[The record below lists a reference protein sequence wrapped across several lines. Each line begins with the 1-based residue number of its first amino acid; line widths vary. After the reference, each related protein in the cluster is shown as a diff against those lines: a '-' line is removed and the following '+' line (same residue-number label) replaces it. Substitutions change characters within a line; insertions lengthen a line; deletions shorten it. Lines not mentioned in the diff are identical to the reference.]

1 MHLILRRFILPVILF
16 LSTLLTIDGCHNFF
30 IIPLNA
36 TSITFKG
43 PLTVALQQDLIT
55 KSLEKDLIS
64 NFAKTRGI
72 QIQFVAFETVD
83 QALELLKNE
92 KVDLVFPRTP
102 LLRTEF
108 HGHHTMVYDDLRLSV
123 VCSSTIE
130 AANKLYIPE
139 NYLYA
144 VKNKKFNSIFQHLHW
159 IESSKTARELEKNI
173 LANPGYCFLTDTRL
187 ATKTSLYYPQLQ
199 KVWTSTQSEAVA
211 WITRTDL
218 TELNQLIHLWFQNLV
233 REKKIRKFWDR
244 YESVDFKMS
253 VLGQNRF
260 QKDIIKQLPK
270 WHKLFEKNAKK
281 NEMPWTLLAAV
292 AYQESKWNQDAIS
305 YTGVKGLMQLTR
317 TTAQQIGVDDRE
329 DPKESIRGG
338 AFYLKYLYDKTSPEL
353 IPFERW
359 AQVLVA
365 YNMGWA
371 HLRDARRL
379 AKKMNL
385 DINRWVQ
392 FKKVLPLL
400 NDKSY
405 LPELTFGPARGFE
418 TILFVEQVLGY
429 TELLN
434 GTFTRRLPTSQDF

>member
-1 MHLILRRFILPVILF
+1 MHKILRRFILPVFLF

-30 IIPLNA
+30 ILPSNA
-36 TSITFKG
+36 SSLTFKG
-43 PLTVALQQDLIT
+43 PLTVALQQDLISN
-55 KSLEKDLIS
+55 SLEKDLIS
-64 NFAKTRGI
+64 NFATTRGI
-72 QIQFVAFETVD
+72 RIQFVAFESVD
-83 QALELLKNE
+83 EALDLLKDE

-123 VCSSTIE
+123 ICAGSIE
-130 AANKLYIPE
+130 TAKKLYIPE

-144 VKNKKFNSIFQHLHW
+144 VKNKKFNLTFKHLRW
-159 IESSKTARELEKNI
+159 IDTSKSVRELEKSI
-173 LANPGYCFLTDTRL
+173 LANQGNCFLTDTRL
-187 ATKTSLYYPQLQ
+187 ATKTSLQHPQLK
-199 KVWTSTQSEAVA
+199 KVWTSAQSEAVA

-233 REKKIRKFWDR
+233 RQKQIRKFWDR

-253 VLGQNRF
+253 ILEQNRF
-260 QKDIIKQLPK
+260 QKDSDKQLPK
-270 WHKLFEKNAKK
+270 WRKLFEKNAKI
-281 NEMPWTLLAAV
+281 NQIPWTLLAAV
-292 AYQESKWNQDAIS
+292 AYQESKWDQDAIS

-317 TTAQQIGVDDRE
+317 TTAKQIGVNDRE

-353 IPFERW
+353 LPYERW

-385 DINRWVQ
+385 DTNRWLQ

-400 NDKSY
+400 NDKKY

-434 GTFTRRLPTSQDF
+434 GTFTRRSPTSQDF